1 MCFPPSQ
8 TVTNVLQLYICTG
21 VGQAFHDLVFKRGG
35 SMMKAAK
42 EHLVDKHREE
52 LAEVI
57 NSKVEEFHFLGYDRV
72 TTDEIWDCLK
82 KRKWKKYKEEKMLHQ
97 LVNDV
102 LSLSPSEFM
111 NYLTIEAQNASP
123 EWFFKDY
130 EK

>member
-1 MCFPPSQ
+1 
-8 TVTNVLQLYICTG
+8 
-21 VGQAFHDLVFKRGG
+21 
-35 SMMKAAK
+35 MMIVK
-42 EHLVDKHREE
+42 EHPVDKYRED
-52 LAEVI
+52 LIEVV

-72 TTDEIWDCLK
+72 TEEEVWDCLK

-130 EK
+130 ER

>member
-1 MCFPPSQ
+1 
-8 TVTNVLQLYICTG
+8 
-21 VGQAFHDLVFKRGG
+21 
-35 SMMKAAK
+35 MKTAK
-42 EHLVDKHREE
+42 EHPVDKHRDE

-57 NSKVEEFHFLGYDRV
+57 MSKVEEFHFLGYDRV
-72 TTDEIWDCLK
+72 TVEEIWDCLK
-82 KRKWKKYKEEKMLHQ
+82 KKKWKKYKEDKLLHQ